1 MWLHWCS
8 CSPAEIW
15 FACAVFVAGV
25 LGLALSGPVRMSA
38 ASGQRHGGQLTLGL
52 LLSSLSVST
61 GLGHSAP
68 LGCAQ
73 PPQLSGNGGCRQ
85 GSASHFSWPNLRP
98 LSYSQ
103 PLQLLTS
110 PSLSQ
115 LLRSA
120 GVRLTSSLSSGLWT
134 CLHRSVFP
142 PLENLP
148 PPLLPPLVSG
158 VGKGPLLTSL
168 CSASPPLGPLG
179 RVTSE

>member
-1 MWLHWCS
+1 MLLRCCS
-8 CSPAEIW
+8 FSPAEIW
-15 FACAVFVAGV
+15 FACAVFVAGLSGFV
-25 LGLALSGPVRMSA
+25 LSGPVRMSA
-38 ASGQRHGGQLTLGL
+38 ASGQRHVGQLTVRP

-120 GVRLTSSLSSGLWT
+120 GVRLTSSLSPGLWT

-148 PPLLPPLVSG
+148 PPLLPPLASG
-158 VGKGPLLTSL
+158 VGKGPLPTSR
-168 CSASPPLGPLG
+168 CSASPPLGPVG
-179 RVTSE
+179 RVTSA